1 MIIKETFNVEDI
13 KEVLCH
19 PDIYDSIID
28 DSCKSSE
35 FFEPP
40 ITDDYRYVVGYV
52 KGAPIGVMVYHKYK
66 DGNECHVQVL
76 PEYRKEYAKQFGQQ
90 SLEFRG
96 TVPLYAEIPSLYVN
110 VLKFALLNNFE
121 VIDIIDD
128 GYIKNGVSHL
138 VNVLKYKG

>member
-1 MIIKETFNVEDI
+1 MIIKQSFNVEDI
-13 KEVLCH
+13 KDVLCH
-19 PDIYDSIID
+19 PAIYDSITD
-28 DSCKSSE
+28 DNCQKLE
-35 FFEPP
+35 DFEPP

-52 KGAPIGVMVYHKYK
+52 KGAPIAVMVYHTYR

>member
-1 MIIKETFNVEDI
+1 MILKESFNAEDI
-13 KEVLCH
+13 KDILCH
-19 PDIYDSIID
+19 PEIYDSITD
-28 DSCKSSE
+28 DNCQKLE
-35 FFEPP
+35 DFEPP
-40 ITDDYRYVVGYV
+40 ITDEYRYVVGYV

-96 TVPLYAEIPSLYVN
+96 TVPLYAEIPSLHDN

-121 VIDIIDD
+121 V
-128 GYIKNGVSHL
+128 N
-138 VNVLKYKG
+138 